1 MNLRIT
7 VRLAFTL
14 LALAIVHSPSHAQ
27 QAPPPDR
34 PAGMNA
40 EQTKRFED
48 AIAPYV
54 KQARASL
61 PSAKAKFLSGLK
73 PGEILYITIRLY
85 DDQRR
90 FEQVFVKVNEWKGTT
105 VHGVI
110 ASDLALIKDKMKG
123 EKITCKE
130 EDVFDWTISKPDGT
144 EEGNFV
150 GKFLD
155 TYQP

>member
-1 MNLRIT
+1 MNLRIA
-7 VRLAFTL
+7 VCLAFTF
-14 LALAIVHSPSHAQ
+14 LAITILHSPVRAG
-27 QAPPPDR
+27 QAPPQDR
-34 PAGMNA
+34 PAGMSA
-40 EQTKRFED
+40 EQAKRFED

-54 KQARASL
+54 KQARTSL

-73 PGEILYITIRLY
+73 PGEIFYITIRLY

-90 FEQVFVKVNEWKGTT
+90 FEQVFVKVNEWKGTAI
-105 VHGVI
+105 HGVI
-110 ASDLALIKDKMKG
+110 ASDLALIKDKRKG

>member
-1 MNLRIT
+1 MNR
-7 VRLAFTL
+7 RLTPR
-14 LALAIVHSPSHAQ
+14 LALALLAFAVLHSPVRAQ
-27 QAPPPDR
+27 QPRPQDR

-40 EQTKRFED
+40 EQAKRFED

-54 KQARASL
+54 KQARTSL

-73 PGEILYITIRLY
+73 PGEIFYITIRLY

-90 FEQVFVKVNEWKGTT
+90 FEQVFVKVNEWKGTAI
-105 VHGVI
+105 HGVI
-110 ASDLALIKDKMKG
+110 ASDLALIKDKKKG

-130 EDVFDWTISKPDGT
+130 DDVFDWTISKPDGT